1 MEGGRRL
8 TTVVER
14 GTCLYTHAQDT
25 VKEEEEEEEEAK
37 LVTKRAHIA
46 HALTTYVVSHQSIG
60 IELKSSH
67 TSSIL
72 YRANHSLYTAARPS
86 QFQRIESPGT

>member
-25 VKEEEEEEEEAK
+25 VKEEEEEAK